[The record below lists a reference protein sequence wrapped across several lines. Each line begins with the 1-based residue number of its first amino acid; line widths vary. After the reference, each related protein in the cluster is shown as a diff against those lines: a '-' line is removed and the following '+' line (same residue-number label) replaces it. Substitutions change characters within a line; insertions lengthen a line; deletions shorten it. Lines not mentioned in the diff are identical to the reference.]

1 MEVDY
6 NDWIL
11 DDIFMGK
18 LWQRHSTQSQAPPSA
33 RWQRTHEVTI
43 RKMVSRA
50 VNNGP
55 LEIRPPPIPPL
66 PCSILLLRKDPL
78 KMNNWT
84 ISELGPFQGFLR
96 KVRSWKE
103 REIVVLNCVMALRK

>member
-18 LWQRHSTQSQAPPSA
+18 LWQRRSTQSQAPPSA

-43 RKMVSRA
+43 RKTVSLA

-55 LEIRPPPIPPL
+55 LEIRPPPPIPPPIPPSL
-66 PCSILLLRKDPL
+66 PRSFLLLRKDPL

-84 ISELGPFQGFLR
+84 ISELGPFQAR
-96 KVRSWKE
+96 PPQK
-103 REIVVLNCVMALRK
+103 

>member
-1 MEVDY
+1 MFEAFWGTVEVDY

-43 RKMVSRA
+43 RKMVSLA

-55 LEIRPPPIPPL
+55 LEIRPPPPL
-66 PCSILLLRKDPL
+66 PRSLLPSSFSAKTL
-78 KMNNWT
+78 
-84 ISELGPFQGFLR
+84 
-96 KVRSWKE
+96 
-103 REIVVLNCVMALRK
+103 